1 MTNRGQTVQQKTT
14 LAQCQCTQHMH
25 WASAFQWQSKTDDG
39 SPGSNTCLGARTS
52 RLRVER
58 AGELQLVQG
67 TGGRESSI
75 AMAGPPPVNAITP
88 VHRSGGVD
96 WKATLSEERP
106 AENLV
111 SE

>member
-1 MTNRGQTVQQKTT
+1 
-14 LAQCQCTQHMH
+14 MH
-25 WASAFQWQSKTDDG
+25 AAHALGERFPVAMCKTDDG

-96 WKATLSEERP
+96 WEATLSEERP

>member
-1 MTNRGQTVQQKTT
+1 MRRTREVQRSDKQRSDGPAKDSTS
-14 LAQCQCTQHMH
+14 AVSMH
-25 WASAFQWQSKTDDG
+25 AAHA

-96 WKATLSEERP
+96 WEATLSEERP